1 MSEVTD
7 RPMTLLV
14 TDEKGHTIAHRIPIG
29 TPIDDIKV
37 ITGEKESTGE
47 PIGIPI
53 SEGVLHSITNP
64 DGTVTVLPYPKKKA
78 KITPSKELSEAD
90 KDMLIGITE
99 KSPKFDAIVTQT
111 PFNKNAWKNRR
122 PKSQ

>member
-7 RPMTLLV
+7 RPI
-14 TDEKGHTIAHRIPIG
+14 TIFIDQNGRKISKIIPAG
-29 TPIDDIKV
+29 TPLD
-37 ITGEKESTGE
+37 S
-47 PIGIPI
+47 
-53 SEGVLHSITNP
+53 
-64 DGTVTVLPYPKKKA
+64 
-78 KITPSKELSEAD
+78 PSLLSMHQYFHTLSEAD